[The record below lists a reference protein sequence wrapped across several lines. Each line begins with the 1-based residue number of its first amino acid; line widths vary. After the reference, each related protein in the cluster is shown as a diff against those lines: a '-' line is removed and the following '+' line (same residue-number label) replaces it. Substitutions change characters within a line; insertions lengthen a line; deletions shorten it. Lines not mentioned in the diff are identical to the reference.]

1 MQELDA
7 VEAKQVKTILA
18 QLHPKHPAR
27 QACEQGKS
35 LLDIARCVDAK
46 QPGMLRALLDVQ
58 RRRAPLVHAAS
69 DRQH

>member
-7 VEAKQVKTILA
+7 VEAKQVRTILS

-27 QACEQGKS
+27 QACEQGRS

-46 QPGMLRALLDVQ
+46 QPGMLRALLDINVQ
-58 RRRAPLVHAAS
+58 RRRAYVE
-69 DRQH
+69 RQH